1 MASQLLEKPLAV
13 FDSLLGAVFRRR
25 SPAVHQQ
32 IADQQLLTSDWIDI
46 KLDKPLPRLGDFHE
60 IGLALMEPCK
70 VDLLGPL
77 AVRVSNGALV
87 EPEVEL
93 VTLDGLHV
101 KLTCTGTIGEEF
113 MCYRLDD
120 DSIREDCVGIRL
132 RADYEIP
139 LAGVY
144 WTGIVLK
151 NMK

>member
-1 MASQLLEKPLAV
+1 MSILE
-13 FDSLLGAVFRRR
+13 SLLGAVFRRR
-25 SPAVHQQ
+25 SPAVHQEL
-32 IADQQLLTSDWIDI
+32 AGEQLLTSDWIEI
-46 KLDKPLPRLGDFHE
+46 KLDKPLPRLGDYHE
-60 IGLALMEPCK
+60 IGLALMEPFK

-77 AVRVSNGALV
+77 VVRVSNGLLV
-87 EPEVEL
+87 SPEVEM
-93 VTLDGLHV
+93 VTSDGLHV

-113 MCYRLDD
+113 MTYRLRN
-120 DSIREDCVGIRL
+120 DSIKEHCVGIRL

>member
-1 MASQLLEKPLAV
+1 MASQLLEKPLAA
-13 FDSLLGAVFRRR
+13 FESLLGVVLRRR
-25 SPAVHQQ
+25 SPAAHEK
-32 IADQQLLTSDWIDI
+32 IADLQLLTSEWIEI

-60 IGLALMEPCK
+60 IGLALMEPFK
-70 VDLLGPL
+70 IDLFGPL
-77 AVRVSNGALV
+77 GVRVSDDILV

-93 VTLDGLHV
+93 VTSDGRHV

-120 DSIREDCVGIRL
+120 SIREDCVGIRL
-132 RADYEIP
+132 RADHEIP

-144 WTGIVLK
+144 WTGIVPK